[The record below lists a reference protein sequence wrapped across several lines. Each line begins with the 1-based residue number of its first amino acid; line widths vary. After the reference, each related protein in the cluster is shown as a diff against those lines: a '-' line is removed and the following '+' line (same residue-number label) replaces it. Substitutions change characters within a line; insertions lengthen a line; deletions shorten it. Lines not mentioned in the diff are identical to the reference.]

1 MFYIKNCFKHY
12 RKKLFMSL
20 NLFLLRL
27 HCSEGKS
34 REMNKELRVGKLR
47 LKFKTES
54 CPILLVSE
62 FWQFQQ
68 INRPSEIR
76 LFKCK

>member
-1 MFYIKNCFKHY
+1 
-12 RKKLFMSL
+12 MSL